1 MKVCGAPAA
10 MVHLFGKGGE
20 FAAEWR
26 EERAR
31 HFEGQGKRAVPLR
44 GKENGWIERKV
55 ESRRAR
61 CGGV

>member
-1 MKVCGAPAA
+1 
-10 MVHLFGKGGE
+10 MVHLFEKGGE

-26 EERAR
+26 EERTR
-31 HFEGQGKRAVPLR
+31 PFEGQGKRAVPFG
-44 GKENGWIERKV
+44 GKDNGWIEMKL